1 MTAMAHAPKG
11 SLREQDSPRPMKAVA
26 ALALVLSFWA
36 GFADTVGA
44 QDKPPTQMLGILAVV
59 NDDPISDFDLDQR
72 LNFIIRL
79 SSLKDDRKT
88 RRALAPRVLRT
99 LVNETLK
106 LQEAKNQNITVT
118 PKEIQ
123 RALAQ
128 VAKQHRLPPG
138 KLAPFLKSRGISMST
153 LTRQVTAAIGWP
165 ALIRRKFLRTI
176 VISEE
181 EIDKALV
188 RFKESLNKPRHL
200 AAEIFLPVDGPNDD
214 ARTRQNAEKIIE
226 ELDRGA
232 SFSLLARQFSQSE
245 SARRGGD
252 IGWVQPGQV
261 APEVEA
267 VLSRLPPGM
276 ISKPIRSASGY
287 HIVYLR
293 KRQAAAA
300 MASEDATVVIRQ
312 IILPVAASA
321 ARDEWESQGS
331 LAKTIKDTANGC
343 ADFGT
348 ISRELG
354 SQLSGNI
361 GRVKVKELPAQ
372 IRNLVSTIPVGVA
385 SNPERVAQ
393 GLRIIMVCD
402 RTAKTSKLPAR
413 DRIRRMLQVRHLD
426 TRARRHL
433 RDLRQSAFIDIRAL
447 R

>member
-200 AAEIFLPVDGPNDD
+200 AAEIFLPVDGSNDD

-232 SFSLLARQFSQSE
+232 SFRSWPVNFLKVNRHGAAATSAGFSRARS
-245 SARRGGD
+245 
-252 IGWVQPGQV
+252 
-261 APEVEA
+261 
-267 VLSRLPPGM
+267 
-276 ISKPIRSASGY
+276 
-287 HIVYLR
+287 LR
-293 KRQAAAA
+293 KWR
-300 MASEDATVVIRQ
+300 
-312 IILPVAASA
+312 PCCP
-321 ARDEWESQGS
+321 GS
-331 LAKTIKDTANGC
+331 R
-343 ADFGT
+343 
-348 ISRELG
+348 RE
-354 SQLSGNI
+354 
-361 GRVKVKELPAQ
+361 
-372 IRNLVSTIPVGVA
+372 
-385 SNPERVAQ
+385 
-393 GLRIIMVCD
+393 
-402 RTAKTSKLPAR
+402 
-413 DRIRRMLQVRHLD
+413 
-426 TRARRHL
+426 
-433 RDLRQSAFIDIRAL
+433 
-447 R
+447 